1 MEFVRTQAPLPKTV
15 RKVNP
20 STAARKSKYD
30 FAGMKVGDSDL
41 SINFGDE
48 KKAIARL
55 NSAIAIYRKKTKDA
69 RRFAVR
75 VYDDAEAQ
83 CRVLGVWCLAPA
95 TKAEADAQ
103 PAEATEATAE
113 VAEGEQAAP
122 EAVEQPQE

>member
-30 FAGMKVGDSDL
+30 FAGMQVGDSDL
-41 SINFGDE
+41 TINFGDE

-103 PAEATEATAE
+103 PAEAAVE
-113 VAEGEQAAP
+113 VAEAEQAAP

>member
-30 FAGMKVGDSDL
+30 FAGMQVGDSDL
-41 SINFGDE
+41 AINFGDE

-103 PAEATEATAE
+103 PAEAAVE
-113 VAEGEQAAP
+113 VAEAEQAAP

>member
-30 FAGMKVGDSDL
+30 FAGMQVGDSDL

-69 RRFAVR
+69 RRFVVR

-103 PAEATEATAE
+103 PAEAAVE
-113 VAEGEQAAP
+113 VAEAEQAAP